1 MFSRLCFVAS
11 WSNGLWRQ
19 EREVPVERVLESTIV
34 QVVLPGHRPRIRTC
48 SLVPY
53 TGFLSESL
61 LFSQGI
67 ENK

>member
-34 QVVLPGHRPRIRTC
+34 QVVLPGHRPCIRTR
-48 SLVPY
+48 SLVSVHWFPVRVV
-53 TGFLSESL
+53 TIFPGHR
-61 LFSQGI
+61 
-67 ENK
+67 K